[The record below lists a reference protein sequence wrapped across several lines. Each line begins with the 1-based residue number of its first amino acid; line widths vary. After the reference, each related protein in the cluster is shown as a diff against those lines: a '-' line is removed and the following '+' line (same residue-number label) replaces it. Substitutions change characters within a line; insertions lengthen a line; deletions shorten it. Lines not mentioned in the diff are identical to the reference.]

1 MIRKSSSRVP
11 SGTLQGL
18 IITACHKTS
27 LFVDFRETALTI
39 DHGLGFGLAF
49 DKGFYYYVFGIGLV
63 LEGLQFVFTLNL
75 TLLDL
80 FLHPPNTIPIAFM
93 MTRI

>member
-1 MIRKSSSRVP
+1 MC
-11 SGTLQGL
+11 
-18 IITACHKTS
+18 ACFQSENHQTS
-27 LFVDFRETALTI
+27 LFVDFLFFFRETALTI
-39 DHGLGFGLAF
+39 DHGLEFGLDF
-49 DKGFYYYVFGIGLV
+49 NKGFCYVFGIDLV
-63 LEGLQFVFTLNL
+63 WECLHFVFTLNL